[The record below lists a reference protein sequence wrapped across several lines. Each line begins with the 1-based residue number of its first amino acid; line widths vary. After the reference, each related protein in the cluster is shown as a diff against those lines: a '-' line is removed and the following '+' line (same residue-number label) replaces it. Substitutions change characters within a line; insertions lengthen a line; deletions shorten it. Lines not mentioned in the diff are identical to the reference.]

1 MGKKSKLKQERK
13 EAKQQNQDQP
23 LKSHL
28 ENTDFVRE
36 LQRQGYSLNQP
47 QNSPE
52 IPQTKIEPQI

>member
-1 MGKKSKLKQERK
+1 MGKQAKLKKQRK
-13 EAKQQNQDQP
+13 QNNHQLEDQP

-36 LQRQGYSLNQP
+36 LQRQGYSLKKP
-47 QNSPE
+47 ESCPE